1 MIMRTREGVF
11 DKHWQEVSKMGEM
24 KGLAQYEIDLL
35 KEKLHA
41 KALHRRN
48 VYFMKKEVERETREL
63 KKLLNTR

>member
-1 MIMRTREGVF
+1 
-11 DKHWQEVSKMGEM
+11 MGEM
-24 KGLAQYEIDLL
+24 KGLAQYEIDML